1 MDNLFLTWDSEGEC
15 WFHTSAPVFH
25 PSVSSWWSQDGH
37 MIRVESMDN
46 SSLSFQC
53 KKVTEMIHVD
63 WEEAF
68 TEELDIYDDDVECGD
83 DW

>member
-1 MDNLFLTWDSEGEC
+1 
-15 WFHTSAPVFH
+15 
-25 PSVSSWWSQDGH
+25 